1 MKNPSWI
8 SLVAP
13 VRVVRDALG
22 VSNGAACR
30 LLCEAC
36 ASDVRSRKR
45 PWPERRDEPPEPIYD
60 HGGPPIPKAAWHGA
74 NIELE
79 HGWLYLA
86 GGELVQADVE
96 INADDLGDWLD
107 ADKTESGPVPKRAG
121 KRGSKPEKL
130 EATKK
135 QMRNDLA
142 NNRYTGMQLREMKEE
157 ALAAT
162 YGVSRDTARKARDAV
177 LSGLC

>member
-45 PWPERRDEPPEPIYD
+45 PWPERRGGPAEPNYYD
-60 HGGPPIPKAAWHGA
+60 GGPPNAKTA
-74 NIELE
+74 
-79 HGWLYLA
+79 LA
-86 GGELVQADVE
+86 GG
-96 INADDLGDWLD
+96 
-107 ADKTESGPVPKRAG
+107 
-121 KRGSKPEKL
+121 
-130 EATKK
+130 
-135 QMRNDLA
+135 
-142 NNRYTGMQLREMKEE
+142 QLR
-157 ALAAT
+157 T
-162 YGVSRDTARKARDAV
+162 QNRWGGGGGGGSGGRGGRGTSRERLWRAV
-177 LSGLC
+177 V